1 MFPSSPTR
9 CGPKTPTKTPRRR
22 ANTTQGHVDV
32 LSLGF
37 GALSLSPSKT
47 LGPNESLNP
56 FLAPSTKARAA
67 SPNRNRPKHAR
78 SNTLSA
84 AVGARAIDVTDAL
97 ANEARQGIIRK
108 GGLESK
114 YDTVNI
120 THDWP
125 VPRGKTAEVR
135 TGSVAAR
142 SKASRAAISFD
153 KPLGT
158 DDRFV
163 PSRTVSDSV
172 LGSASAP
179 SIAAAQ
185 ATSNISTV
193 SPGHAARLTAS
204 LALPSASQRIL
215 TYREAPPLPATDS
228 TLALQR
234 SLAQSLHT
242 RQGQGSATPG
252 SVAPTS
258 RRKIS
263 DKPERILDAPGLMDD
278 FYLNLLAW
286 SSGNI
291 LAIALGECV
300 YLWAAET
307 GTVTHL
313 STAPCDPVT
322 EQPVT
327 HVTGLDWSLDAAYL
341 GIGYANGTIEV
352 WDVES
357 GTKLRSMMGR
367 QGQVACL
374 AWNQH
379 VLASGCVDGAIW
391 MHDTRVAVHK
401 VQEMMGHASE
411 VCGLKW
417 QPANANGS
425 GGGMLGL
432 LASGGNDNVVNAWD
446 SRVGTNNGS
455 AVAGR
460 IQPKWTKRNHIAAVK
475 ALAWCPWQPNLL
487 ATGGGT
493 GDAMIHFWSSTSGA
507 RVNSL
512 STPGQVTSLIWSQ
525 HSKEL
530 LSTHGFPHNAVM
542 VHSYPG
548 MGKVTEIKDA
558 HDTRVLFS
566 AMSPNGDVVAT
577 GAGDENLKFWKIWE
591 IPKKTAVRKREEE
604 SRRTSVSKA
613 IR

>member
-1 MFPSSPTR
+1 MFPTSPSK
-9 CGPKTPTKTPRRR
+9 CAPQTPSKTPRRR
-22 ANTTQGHVDV
+22 ANTTQGGHTDV
-32 LSLGF
+32 LSLGL
-37 GALSLSPSKT
+37 GALSLSPSKAID
-47 LGPNESLNP
+47 PNDSHNP
-56 FLAPSTKARAA
+56 FLAPSSKPRAPSPARAR
-67 SPNRNRPKHAR
+67 SKHGR

-84 AVGARAIDVTDAL
+84 AVGARAIGITDAL
-97 ANEARQGIIRK
+97 ANEARQGILHK

-114 YDTVNI
+114 YDSINI
-120 THDWP
+120 TRDWP
-125 VPRGKTAEVR
+125 VARGKTTETR
-135 TGSVAAR
+135 TGSVASR
-142 SKASRAAISFD
+142 PKATHAPVSFD
-153 KPLGT
+153 KPLGA

-163 PSRTVSDSV
+163 PSRTVSDTAIGTANV
-172 LGSASAP
+172 PA
-179 SIAAAQ
+179 IAAAQ
-185 ATSNISTV
+185 ATSNTTTV

-215 TYREAPPLPATDS
+215 TYCEAPPLPATDS

-242 RQGQGSATPG
+242 RPGQGSGASGG
-252 SVAPTS
+252 SAPTS

-313 STAPCDPVT
+313 STAPCDPAT
-322 EQPVT
+322 EQPIT
-327 HVTGLDWSLDAAYL
+327 HITGLDWSLDSAYL
-341 GIGYANGTIEV
+341 GISYANGTIEV

-357 GTKLRSMMGR
+357 GSKLRSMMGR

-379 VLASGCVDGAIW
+379 ILASGCVDGAIW
-391 MHDTRVAVHK
+391 MHDTRIAAHK
-401 VQEMMGHASE
+401 VAEMISHTSE

-425 GGGMLGL
+425 GGGMLGM

-446 SRVGTNNGS
+446 SRVGSTSTANGTR
-455 AVAGR
+455 A
-460 IQPKWTKRNHIAAVK
+460 QPKWTKRNHTAAVK

-512 STPGQVTSLIWSQ
+512 STPGQVTSLVWSQ

-548 MGKVTEIKDA
+548 MGKIAEIKDA

-566 AMSPNGDVVAT
+566 AASPNGDVVAT

>member
-1 MFPSSPTR
+1 MFPSSPSK
-9 CGPKTPTKTPRRR
+9 CAPQTPSKTPRRR
-22 ANTTQGHVDV
+22 ANTTQGHVEV

-37 GALSLSPSKT
+37 DALSLSPSKA
-47 LGPNESLNP
+47 LGPNDSHNP
-56 FLAPSTKARAA
+56 FFAPSSKPRAPSPTRAR
-67 SPNRNRPKHAR
+67 SKHAR

-84 AVGARAIDVTDAL
+84 AVGGRAIGVTDAL

-114 YDTVNI
+114 YDTINI
-120 THDWP
+120 TRDWP
-125 VPRGKTAEVR
+125 VARGKTAEAR
-135 TGSVAAR
+135 TGSVASR
-142 SKASRAAISFD
+142 PKATHAPISFD

-163 PSRTVSDSV
+163 PSRAVSDTAI
-172 LGSASAP
+172 GTTNIPA
-179 SIAAAQ
+179 IAAAQ
-185 ATSNISTV
+185 ATSNTATV

-215 TYREAPPLPATDS
+215 TYCEAPPLPATDS

-242 RQGQGSATPG
+242 RPGQGSG
-252 SVAPTS
+252 SGGASAPTS

-286 SSGNI
+286 SSSNM

-313 STAPCDPVT
+313 STAPCDPAT
-322 EQPVT
+322 DQPIT

-341 GIGYANGTIEV
+341 GISYANGTIEV

-357 GTKLRSMMGR
+357 GSKLRSMMGR

-379 VLASGCVDGAIW
+379 ILASGCVDGAIW

-401 VQEMMGHASE
+401 VAEMISHTSE

-425 GGGMLGL
+425 GGGMLGM

-446 SRVGTNNGS
+446 SRVGSTNTSSGTR
-455 AVAGR
+455 A
-460 IQPKWTKRNHIAAVK
+460 QPKWTKRNHTAAVK

-512 STPGQVTSLIWSQ
+512 STPGQVTSLVWSQ

-548 MGKVTEIKDA
+548 MAKIAEIKDA

-566 AMSPNGDVVAT
+566 AASPNGDVVAT

-604 SRRTSVSKA
+604 SRRISVSKA

>member
-1 MFPSSPTR
+1 MFSDDCAPQ
-9 CGPKTPTKTPRRR
+9 TPLKTPRRR
-22 ANTTQGHVDV
+22 ANTHGNVEI

-37 GALSLSPSKT
+37 NALSLSPSKS
-47 LGPNESLNP
+47 LDPNDSLNP
-56 FLAPSTKARAA
+56 FLAPPSKPRAP
-67 SPNRNRPKHAR
+67 SPVRRQKHGR

-84 AVGARAIDVTDAL
+84 AVGGRKIDVTDAL
-97 ANEARQGIIRK
+97 ANEARQGILGK

-114 YDTVNI
+114 YDSINI

-125 VPRGKTAEVR
+125 IMRGKTEMR
-135 TGSVAAR
+135 TGSMAAR
-142 SKASRAAISFD
+142 SKASHTALSFD
-153 KPLGT
+153 KPLGA

-163 PSRTVSDSV
+163 PSRPVTDSV
-172 LGSASAP
+172 MGSATLP

-185 ATSNISTV
+185 ATSNTAAV

-204 LALPSASQRIL
+204 LALPTASQRIL

-242 RQGQGSATPG
+242 RQGQGGG
-252 SVAPTS
+252 SSDGPVPTS

-307 GTVTHL
+307 GQVTLL
-313 STAPCDPVT
+313 STGPCDPVT
-322 EQPVT
+322 QQPIT

-341 GIGYANGTIEV
+341 GISYANGAIEL
-352 WDVES
+352 WDIDS
-357 GTKLRSMMGR
+357 GTKLRSMIGR

-391 MHDTRVAVHK
+391 MHDTRVAAHK
-401 VQEMMGHASE
+401 ISELIGHTSE
-411 VCGLKW
+411 ICGLKW
-417 QPANANGS
+417 QPANSNGS

-446 SRVGTNNGS
+446 SRVGSSNASTTAN
-455 AVAGR
+455 ARA
-460 IQPKWTKRNHIAAVK
+460 QPKWTKRNHTAAVK

-507 RVNSL
+507 RINSL
-512 STPGQVTSLIWSQ
+512 STPGQVTSIVWSQ
-525 HSKEL
+525 HSKEI

-548 MGKVTEIKDA
+548 MGKITEIKDA

-566 AMSPNGDVVAT
+566 AASPNGDMVAT

-591 IPKKTAVRKREEE
+591 LPKKTAVRKREEE